1 MQEQHI
7 KEKVKERDSKIAL
20 TGSSYCYCVPGECC
34 DDSNNSHHSIVESTK
49 LIGYD
54 IKDIG
59 SIPETSVLGVGFGAP
74 TQFAE
79 ISGTSKIQKVNL

>member
-1 MQEQHI
+1 
-7 KEKVKERDSKIAL
+7 
-20 TGSSYCYCVPGECC
+20 
-34 DDSNNSHHSIVESTK
+34 VESTK

-79 ISGTSKIQKVNL
+79 IKQDEVIVDLDSA